1 MTLQT
6 IFLHHT
12 ALGEGDISVP
22 CPIAD
27 LSPFQDTLASAPLG
41 TSLKGSGIND
51 PGSSQVAFDND
62 ALMGLL
68 SQGVNVLVN
77 QVGDNLG
84 QGVNVLVSQVYFS
97 KFLMILFLFST
108 IFLCILYVFQ
118 FYCYMFKTFF
128 IHSLIRSSIY
138 CFTGL
143 FIC

>member
-1 MTLQT
+1 MTHQT
-6 IFLHHT
+6 NFLDHT

-97 KFLMILFLFST
+97 KFLMKRFYFY
-108 IFLCILYVFQ
+108 FQLYSCVF
-118 FYCYMFKTFF
+118 YMFFNFIAICSKYSLF
-128 IHSLIRSSIY
+128 IHS
-138 CFTGL
+138 FVHP
-143 FIC
+143 FIH

>member
-6 IFLHHT
+6 NFLNHT

-84 QGVNVLVSQVYFS
+84 QGVNVLVSQVYFR
-97 KFLMILFLFST
+97 KF
-108 IFLCILYVFQ
+108 
-118 FYCYMFKTFF
+118 
-128 IHSLIRSSIY
+128 
-138 CFTGL
+138 
-143 FIC
+143 